1 MKGWEYG
8 RKVHMS
14 LDTQSLLIQNWMVTT
29 AIVYDSTVAR
39 AQIDFGQGYKYFLA
53 DSTYDSQLYIRT

>member
-1 MKGWEYG
+1 
-8 RKVHMS
+8 MS

-39 AQIDFGQGYKYFLA
+39 AQIGFGQGYKYFLA